1 MEHNQA
7 QRADTHAGPVTVVV
21 TRDVVPG
28 RERDFDEWVH
38 LVVSEAVRFGG
49 LGASVITPDAR
60 STPARRVVVCRFA
73 NEDSVRAW
81 EGSEERKRLM
91 QEAEAFS
98 TPHFQRATGLETWFT
113 LPGEGAMVPPPRWKM
128 ALVTLIGIYPPVVA
142 LLALVVPR
150 VEAWPLLARAAVI
163 PLVLVP
169 LLTYVI
175 MPLLS
180 RLLRLWLYPH
190 KMLPPA

>member
-1 MEHNQA
+1 MESNQT
-7 QRADTHAGPVTVVV
+7 QRADTHAGPVTMVV

-38 LVVSEAVRFGG
+38 LIVSEAVRFGG
-49 LGASVITPDAR
+49 LGASVITPDA
-60 STPARRVVVCRFA
+60 SMPTHRVVVCRFA
-73 NEDSVRAW
+73 NEDSVRVW
-81 EGSEERKRLM
+81 EGSEEHDRLM
-91 QEAEAFS
+91 QEGEEFS
-98 TPHFQRATGLETWFT
+98 TPHLQRATGLETWFT

-128 ALVTLIGIYPPVVA
+128 ALVTLIGIYPPVVV

-180 RLLRLWLYPH
+180 RLLRYWLYPR
-190 KMLPPA
+190 KVSPPG